1 VVVLLAEPIG
11 AVEAEVDDAGDAAVV
26 FEGDDGYIN
35 LPSPSQ
41 EYMYGK

>member
-1 VVVLLAEPIG
+1 MDLVAG
-11 AVEAEVDDAGDAAVV
+11 AEAEVEGIAVAAVV
-26 FEGDDGYIN
+26 LGGEDGYIN